1 MLSLRAVCLDHHSL
15 SAAGP
20 AGLTPAHIAA
30 FEGHA
35 SCLRALHELGAAASL
50 SATDEYARTPAHL
63 AAEEGHADCLRVL
76 HEYVSL
82 SLTSADAIGS
92 TPVHLAAEAG
102 HAGCIRALFELG
114 GHTTSF
120 AAPDGSDFT
129 PAHYAAQNGHSDCLR
144 ALHQALTAV
153 IPPQLS
159 ALRRIS
165 ATATARAR
173 PQASAWQTVRSEELR
188 AKLSLSWCPPGCLGS
203 PAEAACTNGHKA
215 AFRVLAGIGGAV
227 RFWEKLAGSPG
238 RIDTDFPWLLSDPSL
253 LNLRA
258 KRAWLHARLDALVG
272 CNAALAMERDAL
284 TLQLVAR
291 RSSPLDVSE
300 WRPGDRKGEWGRHGD
315 VGACAALS
323 VDEATGRPFSGTAA
337 TALDVRYQGEAAAG
351 DALRREWFEQAT
363 AEMVDPRR
371 GLFLASQDGLR
382 PNPHS
387 ASSAGEDHLSYFAL
401 LGRICGLALYH
412 RETVGVA
419 WSHAFLKAVFGYP
432 LSFDDLAS
440 VDPALHQ
447 SQRTLL
453 AMPAE
458 DLGAMCLCFEVDG
471 DEAVIYEESSKR
483 RRATEL
489 KPGGADEPVTAAN
502 VEEYLRLYA
511 QHKLLGAVEP
521 QVAAFRAGLAVFLDG
536 FASLRTCCTVAEVQ
550 LLLCGEA
557 AIDVDDWERHTR
569 YDPPEYAHSRG
580 VAWFWR
586 AVRDHLTEA
595 ERAQLLFFAT
605 GATRP
610 PATGF
615 ASLMGYRGAEQ
626 RFTVA
631 CIGGGATGR
640 LPTASACFNRLYLPE
655 YCCEAHLRAKLRL
668 ALAGA
673 RGFHEAA
680 VAQPTT
686 GTEVTVQAPRRF
698 WGVG

>member
-1 MLSLRAVCLDHHSL
+1 M
-15 SAAGP
+15 
-20 AGLTPAHIAA
+20 
-30 FEGHA
+30 
-35 SCLRALHELGAAASL
+35 
-50 SATDEYARTPAHL
+50 
-63 AAEEGHADCLRVL
+63 
-76 HEYVSL
+76 
-82 SLTSADAIGS
+82 
-92 TPVHLAAEAG
+92 
-102 HAGCIRALFELG
+102 
-114 GHTTSF
+114 
-120 AAPDGSDFT
+120 
-129 PAHYAAQNGHSDCLR
+129 
-144 ALHQALTAV
+144 
-153 IPPQLS
+153 
-159 ALRRIS
+159 
-165 ATATARAR
+165 
-173 PQASAWQTVRSEELR
+173 
-188 AKLSLSWCPPGCLGS
+188 
-203 PAEAACTNGHKA
+203 
-215 AFRVLAGIGGAV
+215 LAGIGGAV

-432 LSFDDLAS
+432 LNFDDLAS

-458 DLGAMCLCFEVDG
+458 DLGAMCLCFEVRGPEGLLPEAGGGEPPLPSQVDG
-471 DEAVIYEESSKR
+471 DEAVVYEESSKR

-489 KPGGADEPVTAAN
+489 KPGGVDEPVTAAN

-536 FASLRTCCTVAEVQ
+536 RLLASLRTCCTVAEARS
-550 LLLCGEA
+550 LRGGEA
-557 AIDVDDWERHTR
+557 AVGCSSEFTRASPETRSSCFCAGRRPSTSTTGSDTRATTRRSTHTLG
-569 YDPPEYAHSRG
+569 ASRG
-580 VAWFWR
+580 
-586 AVRDHLTEA
+586 
-595 ERAQLLFFAT
+595 
-605 GATRP
+605 
-610 PATGF
+610 
-615 ASLMGYRGAEQ
+615 S
-626 RFTVA
+626 
-631 CIGGGATGR
+631 
-640 LPTASACFNRLYLPE
+640 
-655 YCCEAHLRAKLRL
+655 
-668 ALAGA
+668 GA
-673 RGFHEAA
+673 RCPF
-680 VAQPTT
+680 
-686 GTEVTVQAPRRF
+686 RR
-698 WGVG
+698 